1 MFPKMICSGFWRV
14 GLSLLSALALC
25 LSGANHLSAQ
35 SKVYIGFSYPETVNS
50 QVSMA
55 FNTPNT
61 LVQVQSQIP
70 SDMVKGLKGCHILGL
85 RFACAEFKDEV
96 KTSLRSNKYKRISGS
111 IAKLHV
117 KNDWNE
123 ALFKSP
129 LAVDNLEDADEGYYY
144 MGYDFICH
152 DPQKDIVMLDPTS
165 SLPGSFWICLEGQWM
180 DATQMSYNSLP
191 IQLVVSGPDDVLGN
205 MAVLNRIALKSV
217 MKLNSQ
223 LDIPIEI
230 RNPGLNPIKSV
241 KLQIRIGEETK
252 SCSFDLAKP
261 LSAKS
266 SNIQILHP
274 QIDVD
279 LKKYESLHS
288 VEIGVKIVEVNE
300 VSNPLAY
307 EATKKVTLLRNDPI
321 VRRPLVELFSNEEC
335 TGCPRGHRVVE
346 TALQKASKYNPILIN
361 HHSGSSADFLTAEG
375 EVYLNRFFLGGG
387 FSPSLFIDRNMDNYS
402 LTSVSQRRGITQVNS
417 VDNILAALH
426 ETMEMP
432 AYATI
437 DLKTGT
443 SQDGMIEL
451 RAEGL
456 ISSDKPKDLAP
467 YITICMIENGIKARN
482 QRGLTSSENE
492 KYLHIEAV
500 RYYVTAPE
508 GEKLNVDAGGKYTYQ
523 KSFRLPSTLLNGVAP
538 VVAKN
543 TSFVAFVHFYDPQ
556 NLNNNGVLNATE
568 TPYSFFPLSTKNI
581 SSTSRLHIIDG
592 VVEPISGAEIYV
604 FGMDG
609 VMLNPKQKLPKGAYI
624 VKVVSADGIAM
635 HKVII

>member
-1 MFPKMICSGFWRV
+1 MFSKMIHSRLWPV
-14 GLSLLSALALC
+14 GLTLFSALVSC
-25 LSGANHLSAQ
+25 LIGANQLSAQ
-35 SKVYIGFSYPETVNS
+35 SKAYIGFSYPESVNS

-70 SDMVKGLKGCHILGL
+70 SEMIKGLKGCQILGL

-111 IAKLHV
+111 IAKLHT

-123 ALFKSP
+123 AFFKAP
-129 LAVDNLEDADEGYYY
+129 LAIDNLEEAEEGYYY
-144 MGYDFICH
+144 MGYDFICR
-152 DPQKDIVMLDPTS
+152 DPQKDIVMLDPTG

-191 IQLVVSGPDDVLGN
+191 IQLVVSGPDNLLGN
-205 MAVLNRIALKSV
+205 MAILNRIALKSV

-223 LDIPIEI
+223 PDIPVEI

-241 KLQIRIGEETK
+241 TLQIRMGEETK
-252 SCSFDLAKP
+252 SYKLHLATP
-261 LSAKS
+261 LPAKS
-266 SNIQILHP
+266 SKIEILHP
-274 QIDVD
+274 QVDVD

-288 VEIGVKIVEVNE
+288 IEIGVKVVEVND
-300 VSNPLAY
+300 VHNPLAY
-307 EATKKVTLLRNDPI
+307 EAVKKVTLLRSDPI

-346 TALQKASKYNPILIN
+346 AALEKAAQYKPILIN
-361 HHSGSSADFLTAEG
+361 HHSGSSTDFLTADG

-417 VDNILAALH
+417 VENILAALQ

-437 DLKTGT
+437 DLQTGT
-443 SQDGMIEL
+443 SSDGMIEL
-451 RAEGL
+451 RAEGV
-456 ISSDKPKDLAP
+456 ISPDKPKDLAP
-467 YITICMIENGIKARN
+467 YITICMIQNGIKARN
-482 QRGLTSSENE
+482 QRGLSSSENE
-492 KYLHIEAV
+492 SYLHNEAV

-508 GEKLNVDAGGKYTYQ
+508 GELLNVDASGKYIYQ
-523 KSFRLPSTLLNGVAP
+523 KSFRLPSDLLNGLAP
-538 VVAKN
+538 VVPKN
-543 TSFVAFVHFYDPQ
+543 TAFVAFVHFYDPQ
-556 NLNNNGVLNATE
+556 NLNNNGILNATE
-568 TPYSFFPLSTKNI
+568 TPYSFFPLSMEKV
-581 SSTSRLHIIDG
+581 SYASRLHITDG
-592 VVEPISGAEIYV
+592 VIDPIIGAEVYV
-604 FGMDG
+604 FRMDG
-609 VMLNPKQKLPKGAYI
+609 VMLNPLHKLPKGEYI
-624 VKVVSADGIAM
+624 VKVVSSDGIAM